1 MVLIP
6 FLWIPVTPGNA
17 PPSGPRFGRG
27 GRYQKGMKIFLRMHK
42 TLYWLLLAFFP
53 LSLSA
58 QDAPVRRNEL
68 GLESSR
74 LVVGLLGGSQNPSY
88 LTLTYKRLYGD
99 WALRSSFS
107 YEVHRGESHR
117 LAEVRVDH
125 LRFHHDRHH
134 RHGYTGRVGLEQ
146 RRPLVDGVIM
156 ALGMD
161 LVYGYSR
168 YDSRIQ
174 AFFYQY
180 AEDTLQGVFP
190 VPGLG
195 FVFQQPWE
203 HLTSTTHRMGLDA
216 TAALLFP
223 LGARLMLSAKI
234 RTSLHYYLQTDQL
247 ELFGPETVTTTRSRE
262 LAFTM
267 GPRLISELNLY
278 FRF

>member
-1 MVLIP
+1 MNGI
-6 FLWIPVTPGNA
+6 
-17 PPSGPRFGRG
+17 
-27 GRYQKGMKIFLRMHK
+27 KIILMMHK
-42 TLYWLLLAFFP
+42 TLFWLLVGLFP
-53 LSLSA
+53 CCLNA

-88 LTLTYKRLYGD
+88 LTLTYKRLHGD

-107 YEVHRGESHR
+107 YEVIRGESHR

-134 RHGYTGRVGLEQ
+134 RHGYTGRVGLEH
-146 RRPLVDGVIM
+146 RRPLVGSTMI

-161 LVYGYSR
+161 LVYGYARYESR
-168 YDSRIQ
+168 VQ
-174 AFFYQY
+174 ALFYQY

-195 FVFQQPWE
+195 FLFQQPWE
-203 HLTSTTHRMGLDA
+203 HLTSTTHRMGLDG

-234 RTSLHYYLQTDQL
+234 RTSLHYYLQTDQRD
-247 ELFGPETVTTTRSRE
+247 LFGPEGVTTTRSRE